1 MQQNVLDSINII
13 KRINEFF
20 WTIAKLKILV
30 VNSLNESS
38 KLLTKFTK
46 LLQEVPVTNN
56 SNMLLSKTIKQIMK
70 IILFQI
76 IKKFFSKINES
87 AKERFS

>member
-56 SNMLLSKTIKQIMK
+56 SKMLLSKTIKQIMK